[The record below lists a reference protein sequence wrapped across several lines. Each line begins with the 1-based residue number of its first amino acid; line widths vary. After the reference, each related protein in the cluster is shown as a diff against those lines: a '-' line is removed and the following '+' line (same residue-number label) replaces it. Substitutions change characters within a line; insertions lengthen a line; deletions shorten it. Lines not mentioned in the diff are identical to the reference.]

1 MGEYELL
8 NPYFGLIGIAG
19 LLFWLIDYLKLFKT
33 AQLELPSQFF
43 TKSSLKISS
52 IVIFIA
58 GIVSW
63 LLISFSLMG
72 PRKPMGRADSQKEL
86 NDIYIVVDC
95 SRSMLAG
102 DFAPNRLEAAK
113 ERITQFV
120 KLAPVDRIGIVLFAD
135 KVFTL
140 IPATID
146 LELVAQSVSQINIG
160 PLGNGTNI
168 GDALGLAVARS
179 VTSMANNK
187 SIILMTDGASN
198 VGLLSPIQA
207 AQKAKDSGVKI
218 YTIGIGGDENAKLP
232 LGRDAFGQQRYQNIP
247 GGSMDFKTLDEIANI
262 TGGKSFIA
270 SSNGALENVLSE
282 INKLERKKIDV
293 SGRVIYKELYLN
305 FLLIG
310 ALILLLTELVRFSI
324 RREAY

>member
-1 MGEYELL
+1 MGEYEYL
-8 NPYFGLIGIAG
+8 NPFWFYFGVVGYT
-19 LLFWLIDYLKLFKT
+19 FWLADYFKVFKK
-33 AQLELPSQFF
+33 AQLELPQQFF
-43 TKSSLKISS
+43 RQKSTKFSN
-52 IVIFIA
+52 
-58 GIVSW
+58 
-63 LLISFSLMG
+63 LLIVFLATIAWAAISISLMG
-72 PRKPMGRADSQKEL
+72 PRKPMGKADSQKEL

-113 ERITQFV
+113 EKITEFV

-146 LELVAQSVSQINIG
+146 LDLVAQSVGQINIG

-168 GDALGLAVARS
+168 GDALGLAIARS

-198 VGLLSPIQA
+198 VGIMSPIQA
-207 AQKAKDSGVKI
+207 AEKAKENGIKI

-232 LGRDAFGQQRYQNIP
+232 LGRDAFGKQRYQNIP
-247 GGSMDFKTLDEIANI
+247 GGSMDFKTLDEIASL
-262 TGGKSFIA
+262 TGGRSFIA
-270 SSNGALENVLSE
+270 SSDGALQNVLSE

-293 SGRVIYKELYLN
+293 SGRVIYKELYYN
-305 FLLIG
+305 FLLVG
-310 ALILLLTELVRFSI
+310 AILLILSELMRFAI